1 MLTSRHQ
8 TINERRAS
16 AASRRAFL
24 KFRRAS
30 RQNRKRGDC
39 HSLVANVE
47 RDSFIG
53 HFDSAASIF
62 VWSQTSSSWLPC
74 QSPELDHTSPLT
86 QATRVLLPRRIQS
99 VRLYTYIPRDES
111 TRRSRRL
118 RETLQVI
125 ESLHDH
131 PEKVA
136 RLRKLRHSELARR
149 SSPSGVRLDYS
160 PQACAHHN
168 LPTSPTDATSCTSI
182 RLSRVPKAPPS
193 LRPLRDATR
202 RTREQCV
209 RARGCA
215 RADTLVSI
223 RGGRVRVCI
232 CNMYMCACTCV
243 YVCVRVCNAPLR
255 ALHRRKHPR

>member
-8 TINERRAS
+8 TVNERRAS

-74 QSPELDHTSPLT
+74 QSPERDHTSSLT

-99 VRLYTYIPRDES
+99 VRLRRVDSPIPEAPGNAPGDRKPP
-111 TRRSRRL
+111 RSP
-118 RETLQVI
+118 REG
-125 ESLHDH
+125 S
-131 PEKVA
+131 A
-136 RLRKLRHSELARR
+136 
-149 SSPSGVRLDYS
+149 S
-160 PQACAHHN
+160 PQAPA
-168 LPTSPTDATSCTSI
+168 LRARTSI
-182 RLSRVPKAPPS
+182 FPLRRPSRLFSAS
-193 LRPLRDATR
+193 LR
-202 RTREQCV
+202 
-209 RARGCA
+209 
-215 RADTLVSI
+215 
-223 RGGRVRVCI
+223 
-232 CNMYMCACTCV
+232 
-243 YVCVRVCNAPLR
+243 APR
-255 ALHRRKHPR
+255 SAHKPD